1 MTARLFR
8 ILTLTGFFGL
18 MISLTAWIILPIR
31 DASYPTAAWL
41 IIGVVPLLLPLRG
54 ILHGKPYTHAW
65 ASFMMLFYFT
75 HGVGEVYSTG
85 MQAIYPWLEVVFSTL
100 AFTAMILFIKYNAKN
115 ALKIT

>member
-1 MTARLFR
+1 MTPQLFR
-8 ILTLTGFFGL
+8 ILTLVGFFGL
-18 MISLTAWIILPIR
+18 MISLTAWITL
-31 DASYPTAAWL
+31 AEHGEGYPTAAWL

-85 MQAIYPWLEVVFSTL
+85 AIEIYPWLEVFFSSL

-115 ALKIT
+115 ASKIT